1 MNELEKFTIDVSAFA
16 GTRKK
21 EIARIVKPPRVK
33 EITERMLK
41 YEYAEQLAENI
52 SIEKHSRQFVIVSGN
67 FIAGD
72 FIEALIVRNNWHVKK
87 LTISTLSLHNGNVDS
102 LKNLI
107 VGNYVDELNVIVSA
121 YFYAH
126 ERNSLVK
133 YIYEELDIDDKFQF
147 AAAGTHCKITNIE
160 THCGLYVTIHG
171 SSNLRSS
178 GNIENIMIEE
188 SEILYRFN
196 QDMFDT
202 ILNKYKTI
210 NKPIRRTK
218 LWQTLQDQK

>member
-52 SIEKHSRQFVIVSGN
+52 SIEKNSRQFVIVSGN

-107 VGNYVDELNVIVSA
+107 VGDYVDELNVIVSA

-133 YIYEELDIDDKFQF
+133 YIYEELDINDKFQF
-147 AAAGTHCKITNIE
+147 AAAGTHCKITNIQ
-160 THCGLYVTIHG
+160 THCGLYITIHG
-171 SSNLRSS
+171 NSNLRSS

-188 SEILYRFN
+188 SEILYKFN